1 MSRPV
6 CVQRTGRRTETSYKA
21 ESLGKAAQHV
31 KALDSGDTV
40 NGAEGLR
47 KFTFLS
53 GETCLWCG
61 IDSCSVRLPDRGYRY
76 PKVLASPGKGFRL
89 EKRYESKES
98 RQDRDLSSAIQGNLC
113 GEEAGVSRGHSRRR
127 KLS

>member
-1 MSRPV
+1 MR
-6 CVQRTGRRTETSYKA
+6 RRTETSYKA

-31 KALDSGDTV
+31 KALGSGDTV

-53 GETCLWCG
+53 GETCLPGGPVWLL
-61 IDSCSVRLPDRGYRY
+61 VRLPDRGYRY
-76 PKVLASPGKGFRL
+76 PKVPASPGKSFRL
-89 EKRYESKES
+89 ERRYESKES

-113 GEEAGVSRGHSRRR
+113 GEEAGVSSGHSSPMPGVMPRTW
-127 KLS
+127 